1 MKMVI
6 NYLTENDFEII
17 STVEAVEDKQL
28 TPSAKP
34 IIQRQTVV
42 KSTASPTLLTWQQMQ
57 QYPVLQKTQ
66 LASGKII
73 YRPRSEKGKN
83 MIYKVDSI
91 LAGLSEKQVNHRKCI
106 IVDKD
111 DFIISNS
118 FA

>member
-17 STVEAVEDKQL
+17 STIEAVKQV
-28 TPSAKP
+28 S
-34 IIQRQTVV
+34 V
-42 KSTASPTLLTWQQMQ
+42 SDSPTLLTWQQMQ
-57 QYPVLQKTQ
+57 KYPVLQKTQ

-73 YRPRSEKGKN
+73 YRPRSEKGKD

-91 LAGLSEKQVNHRKCI
+91 LAGLSEKQVNRRKCI
-106 IVDKD
+106 VVDKD

-118 FA
+118 FSS

>member
-17 STVEAVEDKQL
+17 STVEAVKEESVSD
-28 TPSAKP
+28 
-34 IIQRQTVV
+34 
-42 KSTASPTLLTWQQMQ
+42 SPTLLTWQQMQ

-73 YRPRSEKGKN
+73 YRPRSEKGKD

-91 LAGLSEKQVNHRKCI
+91 LAGLSEQQVNRRKCI
-106 IVDKD
+106 VVDKD

>member
-17 STVEAVEDKQL
+17 STVEAVKE
-28 TPSAKP
+28 
-34 IIQRQTVV
+34 
-42 KSTASPTLLTWQQMQ
+42 KSVSNSPKLLTWQLMQ

-91 LAGLSEKQVNHRKCI
+91 LAGLSEKQVNRRKCI
-106 IVDKD
+106 VVDKD

>member
-6 NYLTENDFEII
+6 NYLTKNDFEII
-17 STVEAVEDKQL
+17 STVEAVKE
-28 TPSAKP
+28 
-34 IIQRQTVV
+34 
-42 KSTASPTLLTWQQMQ
+42 KSVSNSPTLLTWQQMQ

-73 YRPRSEKGKN
+73 YRPRSEKGKD
-83 MIYKVDSI
+83 MIYKVDCI
-91 LAGLSEKQVNHRKCI
+91 LAGLSEQQVNRRKCI
-106 IVDKD
+106 VVDKD